1 MATTVRP
8 VGAGIISTAGAQKE
22 AQVAGGLGFDWAA
35 VALGSIFAG
44 GVYLDGWAHNHGK
57 VDNTFFTIWH
67 AALYSGY
74 ALYAAFLVISLVRNH
89 ARGYEW
95 QRALPAGY
103 EVSLLG
109 AIVFAVGGVGDMI
122 WHTIFGVETNT
133 AALLSPTHL
142 ILAFGLVLMVGGP
155 LRAAWLRWP
164 HRSAPGIADLAPAIL
179 SATLIMATLAFFT
192 QFAHPL
198 VEALAGASPFT
209 GSDDPSMGV
218 AAILLQAGLVAGMVL
233 LLVRQW
239 TLPLGTLTVMFTLSA
254 ILISFMHDQGRFIW
268 SALAAGV
275 LCDLLLRVAR
285 PSDLRVGAFRLCAF
299 AVPAIF
305 FALYYIV
312 LALTEGIGWVIHVW
326 AGSIVMAG
334 VVGLL
339 LSYLSVPP
347 LADAE
352 TA

>member
-1 MATTVRP
+1 MATTVQP
-8 VGAGIISTAGAQKE
+8 AGAGIISTVGAQKE
-22 AQVAGGLGFDWAA
+22 AQVAGGRGFDWAA
-35 VALGSIFAG
+35 VALGSVFAG

-74 ALYAAFLVISLVRNH
+74 ALYAAFLVVSMVRNH

-103 EVSLLG
+103 EASLLG
-109 AIVFAVGGVGDMI
+109 AIVFAVGGVGDLI

-142 ILAFGLVLMVGGP
+142 ILALGLVLMVGGP

-164 HRSAPGIADLAPAIL
+164 HGSAPGFTALAPA
-179 SATLIMATLAFFT
+179 SVAATLILATLAFFT

-198 VEALAGASPFT
+198 VDALAGASPIT
-209 GSDDPSMGV
+209 GSGDASMGV
-218 AAILLQAGLVAGMVL
+218 AAILLQAALLAGMVL

-239 TLPLGTLTVMFTLSA
+239 TLPFGTLTLMFTLSA
-254 ILISFMHDQGRFIW
+254 VLISFMHDQGRFIP
-268 SALAAGV
+268 AAFAAWLV
-275 LCDLLLRVAR
+275 CDLLLRVAR
-285 PSDLRVGAFRLCAF
+285 PSEQRVGAFRLFAF
-299 AVPAIF
+299 AVPVIF
-305 FALYYIV
+305 YAFYYVV
-312 LALTEGIGWVIHVW
+312 LALTEGVGWVIHLW

-339 LSYLSVPP
+339 LSYLAAPP

-352 TA
+352 AA

>member
-1 MATTVRP
+1 MQPAGT
-8 VGAGIISTAGAQKE
+8 GIISTARTQKE
-22 AQVAGGLGFDWAA
+22 AQVAGGLGFDWSA
-35 VALGSIFAG
+35 VALSSIFVG

-74 ALYAAFLVISLVRNH
+74 ALYAAFLVIALVRNH

-103 EVSLLG
+103 EASLLG

-122 WHTIFGVETNT
+122 WHTIFGVEANT

-142 ILAFGLVLMVGGP
+142 TLAFGLLLMVGGP
-155 LRAAWLRWP
+155 LRAAWLRNP
-164 HRSAPGIADLAPAIL
+164 HGSAPGILELAPAIV
-179 SATLIMATLAFFT
+179 SATLILATLAFFT

-198 VEALAGASPFT
+198 VNVQAGAVT
-209 GSDDPSMGV
+209 GSDDPGMGV
-218 AAILLQAGLVAGMVL
+218 ASILLQAALLSGMVL

-239 TLPLGTLTVMFTLSA
+239 TLPFGALTVMFTASA
-254 ILISFMHDQGRFIW
+254 VLITFMHDQGRFIPA
-268 SALAAGV
+268 ALAAG
-275 LCDLLLRVAR
+275 LAADLLLMVAR
-285 PSDLRVGAFRLCAF
+285 PSERQVGTFRLFAF

-305 FALYYIV
+305 FAFYFV
-312 LALTEGIGWVIHVW
+312 TVALTEGIGWVIHVW

-339 LSYLSVPP
+339 LSYLVVPP

-352 TA
+352 AA